1 MDFYSLVS
9 KVRIFKYYRIYFRM
23 ETNRT
28 KWKSFSKG
36 FPIRRLKRFLL
47 ESSSSFWRVSAAWP
61 SGHLPPAACRLP
73 LSLSSCSI
81 TRESRVQLVW
91 EKKTKK
97 RGTFSSLIQLK
108 NFPNWCRIVTIRKPD
123 YKTPRSQTTQISF
136 LLRGTLHG
144 AFPISVSKSAWGN
157 PISRGANREREGE
170 RADFHGRRRRWQGS

>member
-1 MDFYSLVS
+1 MEV
-9 KVRIFKYYRIYFRM
+9 IFKRLPDSKAEKIPPRIKF
-23 ETNRT
+23 
-28 KWKSFSKG
+28 F
-36 FPIRRLKRFLL
+36 FLTRECGMAL
-47 ESSSSFWRVSAAWP
+47 
-61 SGHLPPAACRLP
+61 GPPAACRLP
-73 LSLSSCSI
+73 LSLGSCSI

-170 RADFHGRRRRWQGS
+170 RADFHGRRRRRQGS